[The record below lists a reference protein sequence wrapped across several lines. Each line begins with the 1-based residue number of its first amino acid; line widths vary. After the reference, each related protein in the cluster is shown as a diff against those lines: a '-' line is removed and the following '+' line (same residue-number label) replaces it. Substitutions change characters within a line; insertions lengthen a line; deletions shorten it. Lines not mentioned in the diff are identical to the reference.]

1 MRGQDG
7 GKDFWVLN
15 LATLEYEPS
24 KKVRFDSIGKIKDQ
38 ENLAEKYKVLLAAE
52 DRAGQ
57 LVRALTY
64 QSLAYA
70 SERIPEVADTPKP
83 IDDAM
88 RWGFGRE
95 AGPFETWD
103 MLGVAETANHA
114 PGGFP
119 PGCLGG

>member
-1 MRGQDG
+1 MRRT
-7 GKDFWVLN
+7 WAN
-15 LATLEYEPS
+15 AC
-24 KKVRFDSIGKIKDQ
+24 R
-38 ENLAEKYKVLLAAE
+38 VLLAAE

-70 SERIPEVADTPKP
+70 SERIPEIADTPRP

-103 MLGVAETANHA
+103 MLGVAETVSCDEKRR
-114 PGGFP
+114 FP
-119 PGCLGG
+119 TRCLGG